1 MTSIFSKI
9 FSHVLDLCLRKYV
22 EDNDHL
28 TNFQYGFREGKSTTD
43 CIFIFKSVIDCF
55 INAGKKLYTT
65 FVDFRKA
72 FDLVHRNAVWFKLL
86 ACGFS
91 NKFVNMIRKMY
102 ESVKV
107 CIKSKNKMPDLF
119 DSNVGL
125 KQGEPLSPLLF
136 IIFINDIVN
145 DIASDN
151 ISTFT
156 LNQIQIFMLL
166 FADDTV
172 LFAESPDDMQILL
185 DGLKAYCDKWNI
197 SVNTEKTK
205 VVVFKSGNRRSNV
218 ELYFDNILLE
228 QVTSFTYLGVTLSSN
243 GIFFQTQKS
252 LAEQA
257 NKALYSLN
265 KLLTKFT

>member
-1 MTSIFSKI
+1 MW
-9 FSHVLDLCLRKYV
+9 R
-22 EDNDHL
+22 
-28 TNFQYGFREGKSTTD
+28 
-43 CIFIFKSVIDCF
+43 
-55 INAGKKLYTT
+55 ING
-65 FVDFRKA
+65 
-72 FDLVHRNAVWFKLL
+72 
-86 ACGFS
+86 
-91 NKFVNMIRKMY
+91 
-102 ESVKV
+102 
-107 CIKSKNKMPDLF
+107 
-119 DSNVGL
+119 
-125 KQGEPLSPLLF
+125 F

-145 DIASDN
+145 GIASDN

-156 LNQIQIFMLL
+156 LNQIQIFKLL

-172 LFAESPDDMQILL
+172 LFAESPDDVQILL

-243 GIFFQTQKS
+243 GNFFQTQKA

-257 NKALYSLN
+257 NKAFYSLN
-265 KLLTKFT
+265 ELFDKVHLNITEKIKLFDSMILPILNYGCEVWGFHPAPNVEALHFKNFKANFNGKATN

>member
-1 MTSIFSKI
+1 MS
-9 FSHVLDLCLRKYV
+9 
-22 EDNDHL
+22 
-28 TNFQYGFREGKSTTD
+28 
-43 CIFIFKSVIDCF
+43 
-55 INAGKKLYTT
+55 
-65 FVDFRKA
+65 DF
-72 FDLVHRNAVWFKLL
+72 
-86 ACGFS
+86 
-91 NKFVNMIRKMY
+91 
-102 ESVKV
+102 
-107 CIKSKNKMPDLF
+107 F

-205 VVVFKSGNRRSNV
+205 IVVFKSGNRRSNV

-243 GIFFQTQKS
+243 GNFFQTQKS

-265 KLLTKFT
+265 KLFDKVHLNITEKIKLFDSMILPILNYGCEVWCFHPALM